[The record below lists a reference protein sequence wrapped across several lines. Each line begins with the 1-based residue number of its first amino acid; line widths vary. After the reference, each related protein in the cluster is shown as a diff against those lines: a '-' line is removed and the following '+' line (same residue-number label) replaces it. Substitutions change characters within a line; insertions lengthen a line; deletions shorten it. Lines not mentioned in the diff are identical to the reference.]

1 MNSEQNIFF
10 VVCFVSL
17 FCEIC
22 ARSATIFV
30 FAFFFRAATML
41 SPEVEEW
48 LDSQSPK
55 DPPTGSGALVE
66 STGTTITPE
75 LMSRSSVRELL
86 TRLSAY

>member
-1 MNSEQNIFF
+1 
-10 VVCFVSL
+10 
-17 FCEIC
+17 
-22 ARSATIFV
+22 
-30 FAFFFRAATML
+30 ML